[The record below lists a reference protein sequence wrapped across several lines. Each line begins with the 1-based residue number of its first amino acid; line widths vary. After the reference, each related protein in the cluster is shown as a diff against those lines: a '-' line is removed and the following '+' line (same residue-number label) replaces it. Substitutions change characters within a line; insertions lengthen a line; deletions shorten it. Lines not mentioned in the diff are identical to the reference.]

1 MHDMDWDN
9 VRHFLEVVRAG
20 SASRA
25 AQSLGV
31 NQTTVSRR
39 IASLE
44 TQLGK
49 KLFDRSGN
57 GWLITPVG
65 ERLVASAE
73 QMAVDAHAI
82 ERQILADSQELSGRL
97 RLTVADVCSQ
107 HLAMPAIQAFTQRYP
122 DVDVEIIATNELLDL
137 AAREADVALRST
149 NEPPSNVVG
158 KRIGRLAYAVY
169 GTQELLRRVRRDTD
183 GGDSPCITWSGDG
196 QTRPTWIEKSFPTTR
211 RVYRT
216 NSLGVMLKM
225 ATEGIGLAQLPRVL
239 GDMEPRLHRVPA
251 RYVEPGWGLWVLS
264 HVDLRTTARVR
275 IFRDFL
281 VAHLEGRK
289 DLIEGRANSMADSAK
304 NESPSQ

>member
-1 MHDMDWDN
+1 MHDLDWDN
-9 VRHFLEVVRAG
+9 VRHFLEVVRSG
-20 SASRA
+20 SVTRA
-25 AQSLGV
+25 AQNLGV

-44 TQLGK
+44 GHLGK

-57 GWLITPVG
+57 GCLITPVG

-73 QMAVDAHAI
+73 QMAEEAHAI
-82 ERQILADSQELSGRL
+82 ERQILVDSQELSGRL
-97 RLTVADVCSQ
+97 RITVADVCSQ
-107 HLAMPAIQAFTQRYP
+107 HLAIPAIKAFIHRYP
-122 DVDVEIIATNELLDL
+122 EVDIEIIATNDLLDL

-158 KRIGRLAYAVY
+158 KRVGRLAYAVY
-169 GTQELLRRVRRDTD
+169 GTQESLQGVQRDTD
-183 GGDSPCITWSGDG
+183 GAECPCITWSGDG
-196 QTRPTWIEKSFPTTR
+196 QTRPAWIEKSFPKTQ

-225 ATEGIGLAQLPRVL
+225 AVEGIGMAQLPCVL
-239 GDMEPRLHRVPA
+239 GDEEPSLHRIPA

-281 VAHLEGRK
+281 VAHLESQRS
-289 DLIEGRANSMADSAK
+289 LIKGSGNSKA
-304 NESPSQ
+304 ET